1 MTALIVFDFLRFNFF
16 KVGKFATF
24 RQRPKAK
31 IVSAPGG
38 LTFLTPWPGALPL
51 DPAEGSALCIEE
63 LELGSGVR
71 TWIFVVNFQ
80 AGLHTCI
87 WRVSIS
93 LTPALML

>member
-38 LTFLTPWPGALPL
+38 LTFLTP
-51 DPAEGSALCIEE
+51 
-63 LELGSGVR
+63 
-71 TWIFVVNFQ
+71 
-80 AGLHTCI
+80 
-87 WRVSIS
+87 
-93 LTPALML
+93 